1 MIDNHLGYR
10 EVIESQE
17 INDEVVFKI
26 KIKDIKKG
34 ELFKKKPES
43 KTIYERLDYDKHEKK
58 YETAHVNGNNFY
70 YLKGTQA
77 VWVGFS
83 Y

>member
-1 MIDNHLGYR
+1 MIDNHLGYKDVM
-10 EVIESQE
+10 EYQE
-17 INDEVVFKI
+17 IDNEIVFKI

-34 ELFKKKPES
+34 ELFKKKVGS
-43 KTIYERLDYDKHEKK
+43 KTIYERLDYDRHERK
-58 YETAHVNGNNFY
+58 YETAHVSGNNFY
-70 YLKGTQA
+70 YLKGTQT

>member
-17 INDEVVFKI
+17 IDDEVVFKI
-26 KIKDIKKG
+26 KIKDIRKG
-34 ELFKKKPES
+34 ELFKKKVDS
-43 KTIYERLDYDKHEKK
+43 KTIYERLDYDRHERK
-58 YETAHVNGNNFY
+58 YETAHVSGNNFY
-70 YLKGTQA
+70 YLKGA
-77 VWVGFS
+77 VEVWVGFS

>member
-34 ELFKKKPES
+34 ELFKKKVDS
-43 KTIYERLDYDKHEKK
+43 KTIYERLDYDRHERK
-58 YETAHVNGNNFY
+58 YETAKVSGNNFY
-70 YLKGTQA
+70 YLKGTA
-77 VWVGFS
+77 EVWVGFS

>member
-43 KTIYERLDYDKHEKK
+43 KTIYERLDYDRHEKK
-58 YETAHVNGNNFY
+58 YETAKVSGNNFY
-70 YLKGTQA
+70 YLKGTA
-77 VWVGFS
+77 EVWVGFS